1 MERPREE
8 PAATLAPAMHTG
20 RPLLLLTGG
29 ALLGFMLAL
38 MNLLG
43 ANGGGDI
50 DESVVAL
57 VNGTPLESA
66 EYQRALQLFAS
77 EKRSAITGGDR
88 SLILERM
95 IEEELLVQYGVKA
108 GLVRTSPAVRS
119 EVLQSVMAGLTVE
132 FEARRDDGRDTG
144 RDRDDRLTEYLG
156 QLRNAATI
164 RWPASGQ
171 PP

>member
-1 MERPREE
+1 MELPTEE
-8 PAATLAPAMHTG
+8 LAATLAPAMHTG

-29 ALLGFMLAL
+29 ALLGLMLAL

-95 IEEELLVQYGVKA
+95 IEE
-108 GLVRTSPAVRS
+108 
-119 EVLQSVMAGLTVE
+119 
-132 FEARRDDGRDTG
+132 
-144 RDRDDRLTEYLG
+144 
-156 QLRNAATI
+156 
-164 RWPASGQ
+164 
-171 PP
+171 